1 MILSQSSFIP
11 LYFDED
17 EVDLWQALQKIE
29 PEKRSSFIKETLRQG
44 LLGTLPKDTLKEDA
58 EHDPEEIHDN
68 ADEVLEEKVEEEAM
82 ETFSLE
88 TLFSD
93 AHVPEQSDNLL
104 METTHFPPAG
114 YEYMMKHIIG
124 TEDDESILKLFRG
137 GEKS

>member
-17 EVDLWQALQKIE
+17 EADLWQALQRIE
-29 PEKRSSFIKETLRQG
+29 PEKRSSFIKEILRQG

-58 EHDPEEIHDN
+58 EYDPEEIQDN
-68 ADEVLEEKVEEEAM
+68 ADEALEEKPEER

>member
-11 LYFDED
+11 LYFDDD
-17 EVDLWQALQKIE
+17 EADLWQALQRIE

-44 LLGTLPKDTLKEDA
+44 LLRTLPKDTLKVDSV
-58 EHDPEEIHDN
+58 HDPEETHDD
-68 ADEVLEEKVEEEAM
+68 AVEEKFKEI

-88 TLFSD
+88 ALFSE

-104 METTHFPPAG
+104 MKANPLPSAG
-114 YEYMMKHIIG
+114 YEYMMTHVIG
-124 TEDDESILKLFRG
+124 TEDDESILKLLRG